1 MKKKSRLRKILV
13 GAAIA
18 VVVLLLFLQF
28 GLGLAVKHGV
38 QAAGPMLLGCD
49 VSIGSCR
56 LHPLSGVVDMQGVV
70 VGPPEGFDANLFE
83 MDRLRVDFSPLSV
96 FGSEPLLIHE
106 IAVTNVLVTYELK
119 GLDSNISAVTKKL
132 GADEEEEETPDG
144 DAEEAEEPDETGEK
158 SEETE
163 EEAEPEEASGDET
176 DDGGKKVV
184 IEHFVFSGAK
194 VRAAFWDG
202 KGIKPPLPTIELTD
216 IGKKTGGATVLE
228 AVGSVFGSI
237 GKGVIGLVAD
247 LGGAVVDAAAAAGE
261 AAVDGAV
268 AAGEAV
274 GDAAEAAGEAVGDA
288 AEAAGEAIGDAA
300 EAVGDAIGNLFD

>member
-1 MKKKSRLRKILV
+1 MKKKPGRIRKILSGV
-13 GAAIA
+13 AIA
-18 VVVLLLFLQF
+18 VVVLLLFVQF
-28 GLGLAVKHGV
+28 GLGFVVKHGV
-38 QAAGPMLLGCD
+38 QTAAPALLGCD
-49 VSIGSCR
+49 VAVDSCHLR
-56 LHPLSGVVDMQGVV
+56 LFSGVVDMRGVV

-96 FGSEPLLIHE
+96 FGSGPLLIHE

-132 GADEEEEETPDG
+132 GA
-144 DAEEAEEPDETGEK
+144 EEAEE
-158 SEETE
+158 
-163 EEAEPEEASGDET
+163 EAADGAEDADEPETAS

-184 IEHFVFSGAK
+184 IEHFVFAGAK

-216 IGKKTGGATVLE
+216 IGKKSGGATVLE

-237 GKGVIGLVAD
+237 GSGVLGLVAD

-261 AAVDGAV
+261 AVGDAAV

-274 GDAAEAAGEAVGDA
+274 GDAAAAVGDA
-288 AEAAGEAIGDAA
+288 VSDGAK
-300 EAVGDAIGNLFD
+300 AVGDAIGSLFGD

>member
-1 MKKKSRLRKILV
+1 MKKKPGRIRKILFGV
-13 GAAIA
+13 AIA
-18 VVVLLLFLQF
+18 VVVLLLFVQF
-28 GLGLAVKHGV
+28 GLGFVVKHGV
-38 QAAGPMLLGCD
+38 QTAAPALLGCD
-49 VSIGSCR
+49 VAVDSCHLR
-56 LHPLSGVVDMQGVV
+56 LFSGVVDMQGVV

-83 MDRLRVDFSPLSV
+83 MDRLRVDFSPFSV
-96 FGSEPLLIHE
+96 LGSGPLLIHE

-132 GADEEEEETPDG
+132 GA
-144 DAEEAEEPDETGEK
+144 EEAEE
-158 SEETE
+158 
-163 EEAEPEEASGDET
+163 EAADGAEDADEPETAS

-184 IEHFVFSGAK
+184 IEHFVFAGAK

-216 IGKKTGGATVLE
+216 IGKKSGGATVLE

-237 GKGVIGLVAD
+237 GSGVLGLVAD

-261 AAVDGAV
+261 AVGDAAV

-274 GDAAEAAGEAVGDA
+274 GDAAAAVGDA
-288 AEAAGEAIGDAA
+288 VSDGAK
-300 EAVGDAIGNLFD
+300 AVGDAIGSLFGD